1 MASIIPTVSRKIW
14 FFPAAVDTILRDGDE
29 PLDATICGVNK
40 TRIRVA
46 DLTPNHIEVGPR
58 LEIEGVETTR
68 VYTSVNLAV
77 RDFHGLQFTRP
88 GVQIWNGEGE
98 KPQGGYAAWMPYQQG
113 QAKKHEAMDA
123 GGMDEKD
130 VRANLQTL
138 FRQQSDL
145 RDDTKKR
152 LEALDVQVK
161 LLGEHITA
169 LCIDLGAKEPSD
181 TAGEAIGTGDVG
193 SQQPEEKQSG
203 SVGGVER
210 VGTDNDDSI

>member
-14 FFPAAVDTILRDGDE
+14 FFPAAVDTILRDGEE

-58 LEIEGVETTR
+58 LELEGVETTR
-68 VYTSVNLAV
+68 VYASVNLAV

-138 FRQQSDL
+138 FKQQADL

-152 LEALDVQVK
+152 LEALNEQVE
-161 LLGEHITA
+161 LLANHITMA
-169 LCIDLGAKEPSD
+169 IRASEYAKKPND

-193 SQQPEEKQSG
+193 SQQPEATKAEEKPA
-203 SVGGVER
+203 
-210 VGTDNDDSI
+210 DDSI